1 LSKSKKQTSIEL
13 PRVLGLFHLSFRPRN
28 EQGKM
33 SSDLKLDVA
42 LKLLKVAGHQIG
54 DVHIPPPPRGEGMR
68 IWIDGVPC
76 TFEDVFKMAAEEL
89 RESAQAG

>member
-1 LSKSKKQTSIEL
+1 
-13 PRVLGLFHLSFRPRN
+13 
-28 EQGKM
+28 M

-54 DVHIPPPPRGEGMR
+54 DAHVPPLPCRERMR

-76 TFEDVFKMAAEEL
+76 TFVGVFKMADEEL
-89 RESAQAG
+89 KESAKRG

>member
-1 LSKSKKQTSIEL
+1 
-13 PRVLGLFHLSFRPRN
+13 
-28 EQGKM
+28 M

-54 DVHIPPPPRGEGMR
+54 DAHIPPPPRGEVMR

-76 TFEDVFKMAAEEL
+76 TVEDVFKMAAEEL

>member
-1 LSKSKKQTSIEL
+1 MNK
-13 PRVLGLFHLSFRPRN
+13 V
-28 EQGKM
+28 KM

-42 LKLLKVAGHQIG
+42 LKLFKVAGHQVG
-54 DVHIPPPPRGEGMR
+54 DAHIPPPPRGEGMR

-76 TFEDVFKMAAEEL
+76 TFEDVFKMAVEEL

>member
-1 LSKSKKQTSIEL
+1 
-13 PRVLGLFHLSFRPRN
+13 
-28 EQGKM
+28 M

-54 DVHIPPPPRGEGMR
+54 DAHIPPPPRREGMR

-76 TFEDVFKMAAEEL
+76 TSVGVLKMADEEL
-89 RESAQAG
+89 KESAKRG

>member
-1 LSKSKKQTSIEL
+1 
-13 PRVLGLFHLSFRPRN
+13 
-28 EQGKM
+28 M

-54 DVHIPPPPRGEGMR
+54 DAHIAPPPRGEGMR

-76 TFEDVFKMAAEEL
+76 SFVDVFKMAEEEL
-89 RESAQAG
+89 KESQQPG

>member
-1 LSKSKKQTSIEL
+1 MNK
-13 PRVLGLFHLSFRPRN
+13 V
-28 EQGKM
+28 KM

-42 LKLLKVAGHQIG
+42 LKLLKVAGQQVG
-54 DVHIPPPPRGEGMR
+54 DAHIPPPPRGEGMR

-76 TFEDVFKMAAEEL
+76 TFEDVFKMAVEEL

>member
-1 LSKSKKQTSIEL
+1 
-13 PRVLGLFHLSFRPRN
+13 
-28 EQGKM
+28 M

-54 DVHIPPPPRGEGMR
+54 DAHIPPSLRGEGMR

-76 TFEDVFKMAAEEL
+76 TFVGVFKMADEEL
-89 RESAQAG
+89 KESAKRG